1 MVTLKAYAK
10 RYGVDKYTAYEDLAA
25 LGFPLGQREAHWAQR
40 PPPTPRRREPA
51 PSIGSGIEWIRY
63 GDEIMLVMGY
73 TPGGAP
79 YGYVQSVGE
88 FEDMSLSLNFHLFR
102 TICGSTHPH
111 AHPVREQEPRV
122 LKAIANAT
130 GLCPARC

>member
-40 PPPTPRRREPA
+40 PPPTPRRREPE
-51 PSIGSGIEWIRY
+51 PNIGSDIEWIRY
-63 GDEIMLVMGY
+63 GDEIMFVMGY

-79 YGYVQSVGE
+79 YGYVQTVGE
-88 FEDMSLSLNFHLFR
+88 FEDACPFPDDDMSLGGNPV
-102 TICGSTHPH
+102 GS
-111 AHPVREQEPRV
+111 
-122 LKAIANAT
+122 
-130 GLCPARC
+130 